1 LSDCCGG
8 RSPFEVGGLRP
19 HVELDYDKLLSRA
32 REGLEDVM
40 NDDARFVPPEPEV
53 LYEGKRTILRNFSD
67 MADALRREPDHFSKY
82 LVQELGTAGNT
93 EGRRLV
99 LQGRVPEKKVA
110 ERVQAYLKAFV
121 LCEECHRPDTNFQRQ
136 GRTLVL
142 QCEGCGAHRPIRA
155 GST

>member
-1 LSDCCGG
+1 LSGCCGG
-8 RSPFEVGGLRP
+8 RSPFEAGGLRP
-19 HVELDYDKLLSRA
+19 HVEPNYDKLLSRA

-40 NDDARFVPPEPEV
+40 NNDARFVPPEPEV

-82 LVQELGTAGNT
+82 LVQELGTAGST

-121 LCEECHRPDTNFQRQ
+121 LCEECHRPDTNFQRR

>member
-1 LSDCCGG
+1 M
-8 RSPFEVGGLRP
+8 
-19 HVELDYDKLLSRA
+19 ELDYDKLLSRA

-40 NDDARFVPPEPEV
+40 TDDTRFVPPEPQV

-67 MADALRREPDHFSKY
+67 IADALRREPDHFSKY

-110 ERVQAYLKAFV
+110 ARVSAYLKAFV

-155 GST
+155 GGA

>member
-1 LSDCCGG
+1 
-8 RSPFEVGGLRP
+8 
-19 HVELDYDKLLSRA
+19 
-32 REGLEDVM
+32 M
-40 NDDARFVPPEPEV
+40 NDDARFVPPEPDV

-110 ERVQAYLKAFV
+110 ARVQAYLKAFV

>member
-1 LSDCCGG
+1 M
-8 RSPFEVGGLRP
+8 
-19 HVELDYDKLLSRA
+19 ELNYDKLLSRA

-40 NDDARFVPPEPEV
+40 NNDARFVPPEPEV

-121 LCEECHRPDTNFQRQ
+121 LCEECHRPQSAKLFFF
-136 GRTLVL
+136 
-142 QCEGCGAHRPIRA
+142 
-155 GST
+155 